1 MPKPY
6 TPPTGKLST
15 RHREF
20 TEVVR
25 DIRHAVACIVRW
37 RPAGEAGKFA
47 VTALGSGF
55 FVSPDMFLTC
65 NHVMNDPNN
74 PHKDGD
80 TYQLVARVAENG
92 GHTLG
97 VENVVVGTNLFLYPD
112 CDLALLKCPPA
123 PQRPFVAFEY
133 GEIFPGED
141 VGFAGYPANE
151 LANDANGN
159 VIYDGVFLGL
169 AAASSLRAITRP

>member
-15 RHREF
+15 KHRDF

-25 DIRHAVACIVRW
+25 DIRHTVACVVRW
-37 RPAGEAGKFA
+37 RPTGEPGKFA

-55 FVSPDMFLTC
+55 FVSPEMFLTC

-80 TYQLVARVAENG
+80 AYQLVARVAENG
-92 GHTLG
+92 GHKLG
-97 VENVVVGTNLFLYPD
+97 VENVVAGTNLFLYPD
-112 CDLALLKCPPA
+112 CDLALLKCP
-123 PQRPFVAFEY
+123 RPRSDLSLLLSTEKY
-133 GEIFPGED
+133 CLERM
-141 VGFAGYPANE
+141 
-151 LANDANGN
+151 
-159 VIYDGVFLGL
+159 LGL
-169 AAASSLRAITRP
+169 PDTRQTNWRMTATEM